1 VEKNDLS
8 PHSATKTK
16 RKVLA
21 AVLAAD
27 SIPAPFPE
35 NSENASS
42 AWLTKANI
50 KLLEHNKNLENSCI
64 EPTPKVSNQKDPH
77 HVLSKDHKTELA

>member
-8 PHSATKTK
+8 PHSATNTR

-35 NSENASS
+35 NSETASS
-42 AWLTKANI
+42 AWLTKGNVNPI
-50 KLLEHNKNLENSCI
+50 KYY
-64 EPTPKVSNQKDPH
+64 EPQP
-77 HVLSKDHKTELA
+77 L